1 MKKRI
6 KRPALSGTQIGI
18 MLIGSLCLLLFG
30 MLLAIQNYLEHQIS
44 EEQEQTVYFDRH
56 YAMLLEENEDPFWTA
71 VYDSAEQMGKE
82 KNACVELIGEGMP
95 SSFGLAGKLSVVI
108 DSQVDGIIIRPD
120 ASDEVNE
127 LIEQAKEQGIPVV
140 SVMDDY
146 SGKSQAY
153 VGVSSYDVGQ
163 AYGKLILDLQQ
174 DKDVRK
180 VTILQSAED
189 SENTISSVES
199 SLAEVLAE
207 TDIVLDTKTITGS
220 GAFSIEEKIQEYV
233 MSENAPDILICM
245 NTVTAIGAYHV
256 VVDCN
261 KVGDVQLLVN
271 YATGEILDAI
281 EKGGIFASVSLDAQ
295 RLGSSCIQC
304 LDDLVCDGKT
314 NNYRSI
320 PLKVITIDTV
330 EDYRST
336 LEGAQ

>member
-1 MKKRI
+1 M
-6 KRPALSGTQIGI
+6 
-18 MLIGSLCLLLFG
+18 
-30 MLLAIQNYLEHQIS
+30 
-44 EEQEQTVYFDRH
+44 
-56 YAMLLEENEDPFWTA
+56 
-71 VYDSAEQMGKE
+71 
-82 KNACVELIGEGMP
+82 
-95 SSFGLAGKLSVVI
+95 I

-174 DKDVRK
+174 DEDVRK

-261 KVGDVQLLVN
+261 IVGDVQLLVN

>member
-95 SSFGLAGKLSVVI
+95 SSFGLAEKLSVVI

-174 DKDVRK
+174 DEDVRK

-220 GAFSIEEKIQEYV
+220 DAFSIEEKIQEYV

-261 KVGDVQLLVN
+261 IVGDVQLLVN

>member
-95 SSFGLAGKLSVVI
+95 SSFGLAEKLSVVI

-120 ASDEVNE
+120 ASDEVND

-174 DKDVRK
+174 DEDVRK

-261 KVGDVQLLVN
+261 IVGDVQLLVN

>member
-1 MKKRI
+1 
-6 KRPALSGTQIGI
+6 

-220 GAFSIEEKIQEYV
+220 DAFSIEEKIQEYV

-261 KVGDVQLLVN
+261 IVGDVQLLVN

>member
-1 MKKRI
+1 MI
-6 KRPALSGTQIGI
+6 PLQIGI

-174 DKDVRK
+174 DEDVRK

-261 KVGDVQLLVN
+261 IVGDVQLLVN

>member
-95 SSFGLAGKLSVVI
+95 SSFGLAEKLSVVI

-120 ASDEVNE
+120 ASDEVND

-140 SVMDDY
+140 SFMDDY

-261 KVGDVQLLVN
+261 IVGDVQLLVN

-336 LEGAQ
+336 L